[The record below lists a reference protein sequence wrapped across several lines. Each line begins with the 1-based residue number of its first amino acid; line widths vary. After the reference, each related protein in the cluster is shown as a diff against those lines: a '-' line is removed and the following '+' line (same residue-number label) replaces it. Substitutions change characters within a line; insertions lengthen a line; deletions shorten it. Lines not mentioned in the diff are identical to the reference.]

1 VPVRKAII
9 PAAGLGTRFLPA
21 TKAVPKEMLP
31 IVDKPAIQ
39 YTVEEAAAS
48 GIEQILII
56 SATGKGAIEDHF
68 DRSVELETALRQRDD
83 TERLDQIEAIAEMAE
98 VFYIRQKAPL
108 GLGHAVAAAASFV
121 GDEPFAVLL
130 GDDIVVNPIP
140 CLRQLLDIH
149 EQYGTSVVGVQ
160 EVGRDDVSKY
170 GIVDGDE
177 VGRGLFRLTGVVE
190 KPAAELAPSRMA
202 VMGRYV
208 ITPALF
214 PILSETAPG
223 IGGEV
228 QLTDA
233 LNTLLGHEA
242 VYAAAFSGRRYD
254 VGSKQGF
261 LEANVEMAL
270 GREDV
275 GPSFRAYLQHV
286 LKTI

>member
-1 VPVRKAII
+1 MPVRKAII

-140 CLRQLLDIH
+140 CLQQLLDIH

-177 VGRGLFRLTGVVE
+177 VEPGLFGLTGVVE

-208 ITPALF
+208 ITPAIW